1 MAKKVKK
8 LEDVK
13 PEDTTE
19 AIEEVETPVEEVVE
33 EKPTEVVGEVPTE
46 LVEDIKEDI
55 KELTT
60 EAETLPKVEFNEE
73 VAPKGYSSLI
83 TPKDKKDELR
93 MKNGRIYKEIGN
105 GFGMYL
111 DNGGTFRI

>member
-1 MAKKVKK
+1 MKVAKKVKK

-19 AIEEVETPVEEVVE
+19 AIEEVIETPVEEVEPVAE
-33 EKPTEVVGEVPTE
+33 P
-46 LVEDIKEDI
+46 
-55 KELTT
+55 T
-60 EAETLPKVEFNEE
+60 EAETLPKVEFTEE

>member
-13 PEDTTE
+13 PEDTAE
-19 AIEEVETPVEEVVE
+19 AIEEVIETPVEEVADEVATEPVE
-33 EKPTEVVGEVPTE
+33 EKP
-46 LVEDIKEDI
+46 
-55 KELTT
+55 T
-60 EAETLPKVEFNEE
+60 EAETLPKVEFTEE

>member
-19 AIEEVETPVEEVVE
+19 AIEEIIETPVEEVADDVLAEPVE
-33 EKPTEVVGEVPTE
+33 EP
-46 LVEDIKEDI
+46 
-55 KELTT
+55 T

-83 TPKDKKDELR
+83 TPKDKKDELK

>member
-1 MAKKVKK
+1 MKVAKKVKK

-13 PEDTTE
+13 PEETTE
-19 AIEEVETPVEEVVE
+19 AIEEVVEES
-33 EKPTEVVGEVPTE
+33 TEVVGEVPAE

-83 TPKDKKDELR
+83 TPKDRKDELK

>member
-19 AIEEVETPVEEVVE
+19 AIEEVIETPVEEVADEVATEPVE
-33 EKPTEVVGEVPTE
+33 EP
-46 LVEDIKEDI
+46 
-55 KELTT
+55 T

-83 TPKDKKDELR
+83 TPKDKKDELK

-105 GFGMYL
+105 GFGMFL
-111 DNGGTFRI
+111 DNGSVFKL

>member
-19 AIEEVETPVEEVVE
+19 AIEEVIETPVEEVADD
-33 EKPTEVVGEVPTE
+33 VVAEP
-46 LVEDIKEDI
+46 
-55 KELTT
+55 T

-83 TPKDKKDELR
+83 TPKDRKDELK

>member
-1 MAKKVKK
+1 MKVAKKVKK

-13 PEDTTE
+13 LEETTE
-19 AIEEVETPVEEVVE
+19 AIEEVIETPVEEVADDVVAE
-33 EKPTEVVGEVPTE
+33 PTET
-46 LVEDIKEDI
+46 
-55 KELTT
+55 
-60 EAETLPKVEFNEE
+60 ETLPKVEFNEE

-83 TPKDKKDELR
+83 TPKDRKDELK

>member
-13 PEDTTE
+13 PEETTE
-19 AIEEVETPVEEVVE
+19 AIEEVIETPVEVVE
-33 EKPTEVVGEVPTE
+33 P
-46 LVEDIKEDI
+46 VEEP
-55 KELTT
+55 T

-83 TPKDKKDELR
+83 TPKDRKDELK

>member
-19 AIEEVETPVEEVVE
+19 AIEEVIETPVEEVADD
-33 EKPTEVVGEVPTE
+33 VVAEPVAEP
-46 LVEDIKEDI
+46 
-55 KELTT
+55 T

-83 TPKDKKDELR
+83 TPKDKKDELK

>member
-13 PEDTTE
+13 PEETTE
-19 AIEEVETPVEEVVE
+19 AIEEVIETSNDVEEEREVVE
-33 EKPTEVVGEVPTE
+33 CSH
-46 LVEDIKEDI
+46 VEE
-55 KELTT
+55 TT
-60 EAETLPKVEFNEE
+60 EAPTELPKVEFNEE
-73 VAPKGYSSLI
+73 VAPKGFSSLI
-83 TPKDKKDELR
+83 TPQKKQEELK

-105 GFGMYL
+105 GLGMFL

>member
-13 PEDTTE
+13 PEETTE
-19 AIEEVETPVEEVVE
+19 AIEEIIETPVEE
-33 EKPTEVVGEVPTE
+33 P
-46 LVEDIKEDI
+46 
-55 KELTT
+55 T

-83 TPKDKKDELR
+83 TPKDRKDELR

-105 GFGMYL
+105 GYGMYL

>member
-1 MAKKVKK
+1 MKVAKKVKK

-19 AIEEVETPVEEVVE
+19 AIEEIIETPVEEVADDVLAEPVE
-33 EKPTEVVGEVPTE
+33 EP
-46 LVEDIKEDI
+46 
-55 KELTT
+55 T

-83 TPKDKKDELR
+83 TPKDKKDELK

>member
-1 MAKKVKK
+1 MKVAKKVKK

-19 AIEEVETPVEEVVE
+19 AIEEIIETPVEEVVE
-33 EKPTEVVGEVPTE
+33 EP
-46 LVEDIKEDI
+46 I
-55 KELTT
+55 

-83 TPKDKKDELR
+83 TPKDKKDELK

>member
-19 AIEEVETPVEEVVE
+19 AIEEVIETPVEEEPIVE
-33 EKPTEVVGEVPTE
+33 K
-46 LVEDIKEDI
+46 IKE
-55 KELTT
+55 ETT

-73 VAPKGYSSLI
+73 VAPKGFSSLI
-83 TPKDKKDELR
+83 TPKDRKDELR

-105 GFGMYL
+105 GYGMYL

>member
-1 MAKKVKK
+1 MKVAKKVKK

-19 AIEEVETPVEEVVE
+19 AIEEIIETPVEEVVE
-33 EKPTEVVGEVPTE
+33 P
-46 LVEDIKEDI
+46 VEEP
-55 KELTT
+55 T

-83 TPKDKKDELR
+83 TPKDKKDELK

>member
-19 AIEEVETPVEEVVE
+19 AIEEVVEETTEIEEITPVEE
-33 EKPTEVVGEVPTE
+33 
-46 LVEDIKEDI
+46 
-55 KELTT
+55 TT

-83 TPKDKKDELR
+83 TPKDKKDELK

-105 GFGMYL
+105 GYGMFL